1 MTKDIDETIG
11 DSQLDKLMGVETKP
25 KQSSMFDATHDTW
38 LDGIEEED
46 TLDTD
51 GPFLTKAKYDEI
63 LTIPDSI
70 RDSAYDKPATK
81 KVKVAKPKPSHQAT
95 HSRMTT
101 DEINRLIESSF
112 ASLMKPLDDKG
123 IIITDEHYFGLRQW
137 LRDCIKTG
145 VIYDPDT
152 SQYYSPIKEVE

>member
-25 KQSSMFDATHDTW
+25 KQSSIFDTDYSHDTW
-38 LDGIEEED
+38 LDDIEEED
-46 TLDTD
+46 TL
-51 GPFLTKAKYDEI
+51 

-70 RDSAYDKPATK
+70 RDNAYDKPATK
-81 KVKVAKPKPSHQAT
+81 KVKVAKPKPSYQAT

-112 ASLMKPLDDKG
+112 ASLMKPLDDKHLV
-123 IIITDEHYFGLRQW
+123 IADEHYFGLRQW

>member
-11 DSQLDKLMGVETKP
+11 DSQLDQLMGVETKP
-25 KQSSMFDATHDTW
+25 KQSSIFDTDYEHDTW

-46 TLDTD
+46 TL
-51 GPFLTKAKYDEI
+51 

-81 KVKVAKPKPSHQAT
+81 KVKVAKTKPSHQAT

-112 ASLMKPLDDKG
+112 AGLIKPLDDKS
-123 IIITDEHYFGLRQW
+123 IVMADEHYFGLRQW

-152 SQYYSPIKEVE
+152 SQYYSPIKEVK

>member
-25 KQSSMFDATHDTW
+25 KQSSIFDTDYEHDTW

-46 TLDTD
+46 TL
-51 GPFLTKAKYDEI
+51 

-70 RDSAYDKPATK
+70 RESAYDKPANN
-81 KVKVAKPKPSHQAT
+81 KVKVAKPKPSYQT
-95 HSRMTT
+95 SHSRMTT

-112 ASLMKPLDDKG
+112 ASLIKPLDDKG
-123 IIITDEHYFGLRQW
+123 IVIADEHYFGLRQW

>member
-25 KQSSMFDATHDTW
+25 KQSSIFDTDYSHDTW
-38 LDGIEEED
+38 LDDIEEED
-46 TLDTD
+46 TL
-51 GPFLTKAKYDEI
+51 

-70 RDSAYDKPATK
+70 RDNAYDKPATK

-112 ASLMKPLDDKG
+112 ASLMKPLDDKRLV
-123 IIITDEHYFGLRQW
+123 IADEHYFGLRQW

>member
-11 DSQLDKLMGVETKP
+11 DSQLDKLMGVETKS
-25 KQSSMFDATHDTW
+25 KQSSIFDTDYEHATW

-46 TLDTD
+46 TL
-51 GPFLTKAKYDEI
+51 

-70 RDSAYDKPATK
+70 RESAYDKPATK
-81 KVKVAKPKPSHQAT
+81 KVKVTKPKPSHQAT

-112 ASLMKPLDDKG
+112 ASLIKPLDDKG
-123 IIITDEHYFGLRQW
+123 IVIADEHYFGLRQW

>member
-25 KQSSMFDATHDTW
+25 KQSSIFDTDYEHDTW

-46 TLDTD
+46 TL
-51 GPFLTKAKYDEI
+51 

-70 RDSAYDKPATK
+70 RESAYDKPATK
-81 KVKVAKPKPSHQAT
+81 KVKVAKPKPSYQT
-95 HSRMTT
+95 SHSRMTT

-112 ASLMKPLDDKG
+112 ASLIKPLDDKG
-123 IIITDEHYFGLRQW
+123 IVIADEHYFGLRQW

>member
-25 KQSSMFDATHDTW
+25 KQSSIFDTDYEHDTW

-46 TLDTD
+46 TL
-51 GPFLTKAKYDEI
+51 

-70 RDSAYDKPATK
+70 RESAYDKPAAK

-112 ASLMKPLDDKG
+112 ASLIKPLDDKG
-123 IIITDEHYFGLRQW
+123 IIITDEHYFGLRSW

-152 SQYYSPIKEVE
+152 SQYYSPIKEVK